1 MVHSTRDRVLRLLSS
16 ATHRGDE
23 TDAQLLGR
31 FVRDRDDGAFE
42 ALLRRHAALVWSVA
56 RRSLGH
62 EHDAE
67 DVFQATFLV
76 LARQAAQVRR
86 PESLASWL
94 HGTALRM
101 AQRAKRT
108 MARRHTHEHRAARAA
123 DVESPCEPALRELQA
138 VLDEEVQRLPAK
150 YRAAFTLCVLEGRS
164 REEAAAALGCKPGT
178 VAVQLC
184 RARKL
189 LQRQLARRGVALAA
203 ALTAAAVAETA
214 SAAAPSVVIRAA
226 LRAVRGPAEAVS
238 TQVASLVK
246 GAAAGSATNHKLL
259 GVLLLAAS
267 LVAACAGAHALMP
280 AQPARAEP
288 PPAPKAKPDPGAK
301 PAEAPA
307 EKEKAKTT
315 EVRGRVLGPDGKPV
329 AGAKIVL
336 PVYKKEDDYDV
347 IEVATTDEEGSFEG
361 KVPAPKEGVPFG
373 RMLVARAAGFG
384 PDWLDLDAVPTESA
398 VTFKLV
404 KAEVVVR
411 GRVLTLEG
419 KPVAGATVRLTAL
432 SAPNTGDL
440 TPVFKLWQTNHPR
453 AAALVPK
460 HLRNSPAT
468 GLPRTLKTD
477 ADGRFEIKGA
487 GDGRLLS
494 VSVEGDTIEHASV
507 RVATVADFD
516 PKTVPA
522 APKRPPGLAPP
533 PPAPPLYGP
542 KFDHPAR
549 PTQIIT
555 GVVRDKKTGKPL
567 ADVGVTGR
575 ASGYSDNPVHARTD
589 AEGRYRLVGLPKGAE
604 RRLTFYSA
612 DKDAAYLGQVKT
624 LPEAEGLTP
633 ITADVELARGVVI
646 TGRVTD
652 KETGK
657 PIVGGV
663 RYVPLSGN
671 KELEKLPGQDVHL
684 NGAVSYPLDADGRF
698 RIVAPPG
705 LGIVLARA
713 EDRIRGARPY
723 TQARLNPD
731 DLKKPYF
738 TVLDGVGE
746 IVRSAA
752 DHVEPLLGTNAFKV
766 IEPPDGAEPLTVN
779 FALDP
784 GKSVTGRIEDADGKP
799 AAGAMV
805 AGLGPTWVRVERSAD
820 ATFTAVA
827 LDPDH
832 PRNIAAIH
840 PQRKLAGV
848 AQLRGD
854 EKEPVVRLK
863 PWGAVTGVVQD
874 ADGKPLAGVALRLS
888 FLDRT
893 VAGAADAAQMRLESI
908 ITDKDGKFRLDVPF
922 GGQEFRIALTH
933 GVQRLD
939 AGKQLDKLSVKPG
952 EAKDLGAVKTKSPQ
966 Q

>member
-1 MVHSTRDRVLRLLSS
+1 MVHSTRDRVLRLLSG
-16 ATHRGDE
+16 ATRRGGE
-23 TDAQLLGR
+23 TDAQLLAR

-62 EHDAE
+62 ERDAE

-101 AQRAKRT
+101 ARRAKRT

-164 REEAAAALGCKPGT
+164 REEAAAALGSEPGT

-203 ALTAAAVAETA
+203 ALTAADVAETA
-214 SAAAPSVVIRAA
+214 SAAAPAVVIRAA
-226 LRAVRGPAEAVS
+226 LRAVSGPAEAVPA
-238 TQVASLVK
+238 QVAALVQ
-246 GAAAGSATNHKLL
+246 GAAAGTATNHKLL
-259 GVLLLAAS
+259 GVLLLAAT

-288 PPAPKAKPDPGAK
+288 PPAPRVKPDLGAK
-301 PAEAPA
+301 PADAPA
-307 EKEKAKTT
+307 EKEKATTT

-329 AGAKIVL
+329 AGAKVVL

-347 IEVATTDEEGSFEG
+347 IDVATTDEAGNFAG
-361 KVPAPKEGVPFG
+361 KVPAPKEGAVAG

-384 PDWLDLDAVPTESA
+384 PDWLDIDAVPPESA

-432 SAPNTGDL
+432 SAPNMGDL
-440 TPVFKLWQTNHPR
+440 TEAFKLWQTDYPR

-460 HLRNSPAT
+460 HLFNSPAT
-468 GLPRTLKTD
+468 GLPRTLTTGD
-477 ADGRFEIKGA
+477 DGRFEIAGA

-494 VSVEGDTIEHASV
+494 VSMQGDTIEHVTV
-507 RVATVADFD
+507 RVATVAEFD

-522 APKRPPGLAPP
+522 APKQPPGRRL

-542 KFDHPAR
+542 TFDHPAR
-549 PTQIIT
+549 PTQIVT
-555 GVVRDKKTGKPL
+555 GVVRDKKSGKPL
-567 ADVGVTGR
+567 ANVGVTGR
-575 ASGYSDNPVHARTD
+575 VWGYSENAVYAHTD
-589 AEGRYRLVGLPKGAE
+589 AEGRYRLVGLPKAAE
-604 RRLTFYSA
+604 RRLIFLSG
-612 DKDAAYLGQVKT
+612 DKDAAYLGQSKT
-624 LPEAEGLTP
+624 LPEGEGLTP

-671 KELEKLPGQDVHL
+671 TELAKLPGLDIHVD
-684 NGAVSYPLDADGRF
+684 GAMTYPLDADGRF

-705 LGIVLARA
+705 LGLVLARA
-713 EDRIRGARPY
+713 EDRNRGARVY
-723 TQARLNPD
+723 TQVHLTPE

-738 TVLDGVGE
+738 KVADGLGE
-746 IVRSAA
+746 IYISAA
-752 DHVEPLLGTNAFKV
+752 GHLDSLIGTNAFRV
-766 IEPPDGAEPLTVN
+766 IEPPDGAEPLAVN
-779 FALDP
+779 FAVDP
-784 GKSVTGRIEDADGKP
+784 GKSVTGRVEDPDGKP
-799 AAGAMV
+799 LAGATF
-805 AGLGPTWVRVERSAD
+805 AGLGSVWVGAERRED

-832 PRNIAAIH
+832 PRSVAVVH
-840 PQRKLAGV
+840 PQRKLAAV
-848 AQLRGD
+848 MQLRGD

-863 PWGAVTGVVQD
+863 PWGEVKGCVQD

-893 VAGAADAAQMRLESI
+893 VAGAADAAQLSREPI
-908 ITDKDGKFRLDVPF
+908 ITDKEGMFRVDVPF
-922 GGQEFRIALTH
+922 GGQEFRIVLMH
-933 GVQRLD
+933 GTQRFD
-939 AGKQLDKLSVKPG
+939 AGKQLDKLSVKSG
-952 EAKDLGAVKTKSPQ
+952 EVKDLGAVKTKAGEQ
-966 Q
+966 

>member
-16 ATHRGDE
+16 ATQRGDE
-23 TDAQLLGR
+23 TDAQLLRR
-31 FVRDRDDGAFE
+31 FVRDGDDGAFE
-42 ALLRRHAALVWSVA
+42 ALLRRHAGLVWSVA
-56 RRSLGH
+56 RRTLGH

-94 HGTALRM
+94 HGTAFRM
-101 AQRAKRT
+101 ARRAKRT

-164 REEAAAALGCKPGT
+164 REEAAAALSCEPGT

-189 LQRQLARRGVALAA
+189 LQRQLARRGVALTA

-259 GVLLLAAS
+259 GILLLAAT
-267 LVAACAGAHALMP
+267 LVAVCAGAHALMP
-280 AQPARAEP
+280 AQPSRAEP
-288 PPAPKAKPDPGAK
+288 PPAPSAKPAPPAK
-301 PAEAPA
+301 PAEALA
-307 EKEKAKTT
+307 EKEKEKTT
-315 EVRGRVLGPDGKPV
+315 KVRGRVLGPDGKPV
-329 AGAKIVL
+329 AGAKVVL
-336 PVYKKEDDYDV
+336 PIYKKEDDYDFV
-347 IEVATTDEEGSFEG
+347 EVATTDEEGRFEG
-361 KVPAPKEGVPFG
+361 KVPAPKEGAAAG
-373 RMLVARAAGFG
+373 RILVARAAGFG
-384 PDWLDLDAVPTESA
+384 PDWIDLDAAPPEAV

-419 KPVAGATVRLTAL
+419 KPVVGATVRLTAL
-432 SAPNTGDL
+432 SAPNMGDL
-440 TPVFKLWQTNHPR
+440 TEAFKLWRTDHPR
-453 AAALVPK
+453 AAALIPK
-460 HLRNSPAT
+460 HLHNSPAT
-468 GLPRTLKTD
+468 GLPRTLTTGD
-477 ADGRFEIKGA
+477 DGRFEIAGA
-487 GDGRLLS
+487 GDGRLLT
-494 VSVEGDTIEHASV
+494 VSVAGDAIEHVSV

-522 APKRPPGLAPP
+522 APKPLPGRTV

-542 KFDHPAR
+542 AFDHPAR
-549 PTQIIT
+549 PTQVVT

-567 ADVGVTGR
+567 ANIGVNGR
-575 ASGYSDNPVHARTD
+575 VWGYSENAVFTRTD
-589 AEGRYRLVGLPKGAE
+589 AEGRYRLVGLPKVPE
-604 RRLTFYSA
+604 RRLTFLSG
-612 DKDAAYLGQVKT
+612 DKDAAYLGQSKT
-624 LPEAEGLTP
+624 LPEGEGLAP
-633 ITADVELARGVVI
+633 ITADVELVRGVVV

-671 KELEKLPGQDVHL
+671 KELAKLPGQDIHVD
-684 NGAVSYPLDADGRF
+684 GAMTYPLDADGRF

-705 LGIVLARA
+705 LGLVLARA
-713 EDRIRGARPY
+713 EDRNRGARVY
-723 TQARLNPD
+723 TQVRLSPE

-738 TVLDGVGE
+738 RDLDVLGE
-746 IVRSAA
+746 IYISAA
-752 DHVEPLLGTNAFKV
+752 GHLDSLIGTNAFKV
-766 IEPPDGAEPLTVN
+766 VEPPDGSEPLTVN

-784 GKSVTGRIEDADGKP
+784 GKSVTGRVEDGDGKP
-799 AAGAMV
+799 VAGATF
-805 AGLGPTWVRVERSAD
+805 AGLGSVWVRAERRED

-832 PRNIAAIH
+832 PRSVAVVH
-840 PQRKLAGV
+840 LQRKLAAV

-854 EKEPVVRLK
+854 EKEPVVRLR
-863 PWGAVTGVVQD
+863 PWGEVTGVVQD

-888 FLDRT
+888 FLDHT
-893 VAGAADAAQMRLESI
+893 VAGAYDAVRIGMGVLD
-908 ITDKDGKFRLDVPF
+908 TDKDGKFRLDVPF
-922 GGQEFRIALTH
+922 GGQEFRIMLMQ
-933 GVQRLD
+933 GNQYLNV
-939 AGKQLDKLSVKPG
+939 GKKLDKVSVPSG
-952 EAKDLGAVKTKSPQ
+952 EVKDLGKVTTKPEQ
-966 Q
+966 P